1 MGVSRRSVASA
12 VKVKNEAPELVQPV
26 KEGKIDVA
34 TVAKV
39 AKLPAKERKKV
50 AKAADPKK
58 AAKEA
63 LAAEAVAVAHEEQT
77 AEKEADLAAE
87 FVGAVEADALWT
99 EHFETEFTKS
109 Q

>member
-1 MGVSRRSVASA
+1 
-12 VKVKNEAPELVQPV
+12 V

-34 TVAKV
+34 TAAKV
-39 AKLPAKERKKV
+39 AKLPAKER
-50 AKAADPKK
+50 KK

-87 FVGAVEADALWT
+87 FVGAVEAVALWT